1 MSPLA
6 IFLGEC
12 LTLLCGIG
20 VLPPRHVSRG
30 LVSPVLTLDT
40 RLQLRKIPR
49 GPSGH
54 ATDFPVLSQV
64 MIPEG

>member
-6 IFLGEC
+6 IFLGEG

-20 VLPPRHVSRG
+20 ALPPCHVSRG
-30 LVSPVLTLDT
+30 LVSPVLILDT
-40 RLQLRKIPR
+40 RLQLRRMPR

-54 ATDFPVLSQV
+54 ATDFSVLSQV
-64 MIPEG
+64 MIPED